1 MPEQQSGRQLPVTAS
16 AFETPFQTEIFPFGL
31 GGLNLK
37 DQLDQIPVGQ
47 FARLTNLIH
56 SQDRGLTARPGLTSL
71 ATGGIEHHS
80 VRRLHDPQAGTDTR
94 IWGTDQDLRRG
105 LSGALTIIDSG
116 YSGDP
121 LYLLPHR
128 PPLSGDPWMFVADRS
143 RMRKVRADGLDLP
156 IGLPAPAAA
165 PVVAP
170 GNLYTTGIAAFDA
183 SDGTEGV
190 TWTGTAGTDQSTPPI
205 ATGIPTAVDGLGLSG
220 NAVAFTTTPSGVV
233 AGYNS
238 WWGHAKAINLSVLQ
252 GGAFPAADE
261 DLIHTWLNM
270 SHPHLIEE
278 LRMYLVCSAAFDPAI
293 LPGTDHL
300 GRNTDA
306 YVKSFR
312 QNDLAQFIQAKEAQV
327 DAAETARI
335 RALRDQSL
343 TDGAEA
349 GGFQGPNART
359 VVTSSVRQSFARRD
373 PSRTIS
379 EQAQGGAEEWVEF
392 GIVGV
397 PIRRG
402 DFQRIGSTVGRD
414 WDTVTGIILY
424 VSTTEATQIAIRL
437 DDFFLYGG
445 SGADSTE
452 PGAQPYDYRYT
463 HYDTR
468 TGAEGNPSPE
478 MTEVNFL
485 DAARREIFITP
496 AAAFGDSAVRQ
507 RIYRR
512 GGSLIDDWFFVGVNT
527 SDGGLFADTLTDDAI
542 AAAGTLQLDHFQPVP
557 TVDDT
562 GATILAENVPV
573 LFGPANGLLFALGDR
588 FRPGHLYWC
597 IPDQP
602 DHWPSGSNLEVCP
615 PSEEL
620 MAGGMYGSQPFCF
633 SRERLYLI
641 YPNLSGATEVTATT
655 SACRR
660 GLVSRWGWT
669 IGLGQVFG
677 VAKDGIFATSGGP
690 EEIISQ
696 QIERLFRGQT
706 WNDYSPVNFSFPN
719 AIRLSVHQDILYFQY
734 QGTDGAR
741 HVIAYSLLY
750 KHWFDYDFA
759 INTSYF
765 LPDDDTAIATLL
777 VGGLT
782 GGASFTHDGFSDN
795 GTAITCTVRT
805 GTWDLGRP
813 REDKLL
819 GDQILDV
826 DLQGVTNATL
836 RNRLNNETIIN
847 GLQALDVT
855 TGRRRYILDSFGA
868 TPPDTT
874 PQRARNIS
882 TEITWSSATV
892 RPTLYFL
899 GQSIIQEPDVTINRV
914 TQWDDLGHPDESY
927 VTGVTFDC
935 DTGNV
940 TRTIIIERD
949 FGGVISTVA
958 TLSVTA
964 NGRHKLKFSWPA
976 VQAHKMRI
984 RPTGECLAWI
994 LWRADWIALPE
1005 PPRIAR
1011 WDIHFEAPGD
1021 SYYTGVDLYCDTNG
1035 LEKRIEIYVDS
1046 AQILNT
1052 HGGVNLTYWPIT
1064 TNGRQWRHLT
1074 LPWGRGHVF
1083 HFIAIDDNPGLLYKH
1098 QWYLDPEPT
1107 ELQNWA
1113 QNFSIYGSRADKW
1126 LKAIIFEC
1134 DTFNLAKSVQVEV
1147 DGTVVQTLSVT
1158 ANGRRVVQIALSQER
1173 LGRVWRMFP
1182 IDANPGRLYSAQPIF
1197 DEEPFQLDRWESQE
1211 LTHDLH
1217 GFMLP
1222 IEAQIMLKSAADVT
1236 LTLSIQVNQA
1246 TPSQPAIVLTQEYE
1260 IPATAGVKRKV
1271 FVPFKARKGVAIK
1284 YLLTSLTPF
1293 WLYQEESS
1301 VVVLPWGSDQPI
1313 TVRPFGNADVDRT
1326 RSMVVSSVA
1335 AGRSGGGTT

>member
-1 MPEQQSGRQLPVTAS
+1 VPEQQSSRHLPVTSSVFDA
-16 AFETPFQTEIFPFGL
+16 PFTTEIYPFGV

-37 DQLDQIPVGQ
+37 DQFDLIPVGQ
-47 FARLTNLIH
+47 FPRLTNLTH

-71 ATGGIEHHS
+71 ATGGTAHHS
-80 VRRLHDPQAGTDTR
+80 VRRLHDPEAGTDTR

-105 LSGALTIIDSG
+105 LSGALSVIDSG

-121 LYLLPHR
+121 LYLVPHR

-143 RMRKVRADGLDLP
+143 RMRKVRADGLDLQ
-156 IGLPAPAAA
+156 IGLPAPSAA
-165 PVVAP
+165 PTVVP

-183 SDGTEGV
+183 TDGTQAV
-190 TWTGTAGTDQSTPPI
+190 NW
-205 ATGIPTAVDGLGLSG
+205 IPTAGQDRSEPPIPTGLPLIQDTVGLSG
-220 NAVAFTTTPSGVV
+220 SAVAFTTTPGAVV
-233 AGYNS
+233 NGYNS
-238 WWGHAKAINLSVLQ
+238 WGGIAKAIDLSVLQ
-252 GGAFPAADE
+252 GGAVQASDD
-261 DLIHTWLNM
+261 DLLHTWLNM

-278 LRMYLVCSAAFDPAI
+278 LRIYLVCSAAFAPTI

-300 GRNTDA
+300 GRNIDA

-312 QNDLAQFIQAKEAQV
+312 QNDLAQFIQAREAQV

-343 TDGAEA
+343 ADTAETQ
-349 GGFQGPNART
+349 GFQGPTART
-359 VVTSSVRQSFARRD
+359 TVTSGVRQTLARRD
-373 PSRTIS
+373 PARTIS
-379 EQAQGGAEEWVEF
+379 EQAQAGAEEWVEF
-392 GIVGV
+392 GVVGV

-414 WDTVTGIILY
+414 WNTVTGIIIYL
-424 VSTTEATQIAIRL
+424 STSDPAQVAIRL

-468 TGAEGNPSPE
+468 TGAEGNPSPV
-478 MTEVNFL
+478 MTEANFL

-496 AAAFGDSAVRQ
+496 AAPFGDSAVRQ

-512 GGSLIDDWFFVGVNT
+512 GGSLIDDWYFVGVT
-527 SDGGLFADTLTDDAI
+527 SADGVLFADTLTDDAI
-542 AAAGTLQLDHFQPVP
+542 VAAGTVNLDHFQPVP
-557 TVDDT
+557 TINDA
-562 GATILAENVPV
+562 GATVLAENVPV

-597 IPDQP
+597 IPDEP
-602 DHWPSGSNLEVCP
+602 DHWPAESNLEVCP

-620 MAGGMYGSQPFCF
+620 MAGLMYGSQPLCF
-633 SRERLYLI
+633 SRERLYAI
-641 YPNLSGATEVTATT
+641 YPNLSGTVEVTVTT
-655 SACRR
+655 TACRR
-660 GLVSRWGWT
+660 GLVSRWAWT
-669 IGLGQVFG
+669 IGLGGIYG
-677 VAKDGIFATSGGP
+677 VAKDGIFVTGGGQ
-690 EEIISQ
+690 EEIMSQ
-696 QIERLFRGQT
+696 EIQRLFRGET
-706 WNDYSPVNFSFPN
+706 WNGYSPVNFSFPT
-719 AIRLSVHQDILYFQY
+719 AIRLSIHQDTLYFQY
-734 QGTDGAR
+734 QGTDGSR
-741 HVIAYSLLY
+741 HVLAYSLLY
-750 KHWFDYDFA
+750 KFWSDYDFA
-759 INTSYF
+759 IDTAYL
-765 LPDDDTAIATLL
+765 LPDDDSPIASLL

-782 GGASFTHDGFSDN
+782 TGASYTHDGFSDA
-795 GTAITCTVRT
+795 GTAIICTVRT

-836 RNRLNNETIIN
+836 RNRLNNETIVN

-927 VTGVTFDC
+927 LTGVTFDC

-940 TRTIIIERD
+940 ARTIIIERD

-976 VQAHKMRI
+976 VPAHKVRI

-1011 WDIHFEAPGD
+1011 WDIHFEADGD
-1021 SYYTGVDLYCDTNG
+1021 QYYTGVDLYCDTNG
-1035 LEKRIEIYVDS
+1035 LEKRIVITVDNV
-1046 AQILNT
+1046 QLQNT
-1052 HGGVNLTYWPIT
+1052 HGGLNLAYWPIT
-1064 TNGRQWRHLT
+1064 TNGRQWVHLT

-1083 HFIAIDDNPGLLYKH
+1083 HFTASDDNPGLLYKH
-1098 QWYLDPEPT
+1098 KWYLDAEPT

-1113 QNFSIYGSRADKW
+1113 QNFSIYGSRADKY

-1134 DTFNLAKSVQVEV
+1134 DTFNQSKSVQVEV
-1147 DGTVVQTLSVT
+1147 DGTIAETLSVV
-1158 ANGRRVVQIALSQER
+1158 ANGRRVVQIALAEQK

-1182 IDANPGRLYSAQPIF
+1182 VDGNPGRLYSAQPVF
-1197 DEEPFQLDRWESQE
+1197 DEEPLALDRWESQE
-1211 LTHDLH
+1211 STHDQH
-1217 GFMLP
+1217 GFLLP
-1222 IEAQIMLKSAADVT
+1222 IEAQVTLKSTKDVV
-1236 LTLSIQVNQA
+1236 LTLFIHVNQ
-1246 TPSQPAIVLTQEYE
+1246 TGTVLSQEYL
-1260 IPATAGVKRKV
+1260 IPPTVGIKQKC
-1271 FVPFKARKGVAIK
+1271 FVPFKARKGVLIK
-1284 YLLTSLTPF
+1284 YLLTSEDPF

-1301 VVVLPWGSDQPI
+1301 VVILPWGSDQPI
-1313 TVRPFGNADVDRT
+1313 VVRPFGNADVDRT
-1326 RSMVVSSVA
+1326 RSMIISSIA
-1335 AGRSGGGTT
+1335 AGRSGGGTS